1 MTYSSFLSNPV
12 YINIVILVLLV
23 FLVLFLW
30 RKIIVLEGN
39 YFIIEKRV
47 NLIKKDTREMSAKRK
62 FENSNIV
69 MTEIFDDIVDTDT
82 CKNMGKC
89 SFPLTSNCEIPI
101 STSNICET
109 DTPFE
114 FNIQYNTDEI
124 HITDTEDDTQIS
136 FDTEKI
142 SSNDEI
148 KIVDKDNETNSTTSE
163 FTFNTDKYNLKKLSK
178 LNVDKL
184 KDLCLSHNLSVDGTK
199 SQLVNRILETN

>member
-69 MTEIFDDIVDTDT
+69 MSEIFDDIVDTDT

-101 STSNICET
+101 STSNICKN
-109 DTPFE
+109 DLPFE

-148 KIVDKDNETNSTTSE
+148 KFADKDNETNSTTSE

-199 SQLVNRILETN
+199 SQLVNRILEIN